1 MVDTATREPK
11 LKPFVVEARPPGIRG
26 SAERLRELVDSRELL
41 AFLAWRDLTVRYK
54 QSTIGVLWAVLQP
67 LLLAAA
73 FTVFFGKLAGLG
85 ADGVSYALATFV
97 ALLPWQLVAF
107 GVFAASE
114 SVVRGQ
120 DLVTRVYFPRILI
133 PLAPFAVALVDFCAA
148 FAVALVW
155 IAIASPSLTLAI
167 AWVPIFLLL
176 ALVTAVGVGCWLAAL
191 NVRFRDV
198 QVAVP
203 LLVQLWFFCTPIAYP
218 SSIVPEEWRVVLRGE
233 PYGDGRG
240 RLSRRPARQPPS
252 GAAGRRGLGLGRG
265 RPLAHR
271 RRVLLANGGHHC
283 RRHLSSPSSPRISA
297 SATGSVS
304 RSGTMRPA
312 TGWPTATARLLGGAA
327 RASVRSSPSE
337 LWALRGVEFEIERGD
352 VVGVIGRNGAGKST
366 LLKILTRVT
375 RPTTGS
381 LTRLGAR
388 RQPARARD
396 RLPSRADRP

>member
-1 MVDTATREPK
+1 VASAATRGSE
-11 LKPFVVEARPPGIRG
+11 LTPFTVATRHAGIRG
-26 SAERLRELVDSRELL
+26 SAERLREVLDSRELL

-73 FTVFFGKLAGLG
+73 FTLFFGKLGGLD

-107 GVFAASE
+107 GVLAASE

-148 FAVALVW
+148 FVLALVW
-155 IAIASPSLTLAI
+155 VAVASPSLTLAI
-167 AWVPIFLLL
+167 AWAPIFLLL

-218 SSIVPEEWRVVLRGE
+218 SSIVPEQWRVAFALNPMVTAV
-233 PYGDGRG
+233 DGFRAALLG
-240 RLSRRPARQPPS
+240 SSHLQLSAV
-252 GAAGRRGLGLGRG
+252 A
-265 RPLAHR
+265 
-271 RRVLLANGGHHC
+271 V
-283 RRHLSSPSSPRISA
+283 
-297 SATGSVS
+297 SVS
-304 RSGTMRPA
+304 VA
-312 TGWPTATARLLGGAA
+312 FALLLTGVGFFWRTEDTIA
-327 RASVRSSPSE
+327 
-337 LWALRGVEFEIERGD
+337 D
-352 VVGVIGRNGAGKST
+352 VV
-366 LLKILTRVT
+366 
-375 RPTTGS
+375 
-381 LTRLGAR
+381 
-388 RQPARARD
+388 
-396 RLPSRADRP
+396 

>member
-1 MVDTATREPK
+1 VISTAAREPE
-11 LKPFVVEARPPGIRG
+11 LKPFTVETRPSGFRG
-26 SAERLRELVDSRELL
+26 AAERLRELVYSRELL

-73 FTVFFGKLAGLG
+73 FTLFFGKLGGLG
-85 ADGVSYALATFV
+85 TDGVSYALATFV

-155 IAIASPSLTLAI
+155 VAVATPSFTLAV

-191 NVRFRDV
+191 DVRFRDV

-218 SSIVPEEWRVVLRGE
+218 SSIVPEQWRLVFALNPMVTAV
-233 PYGDGRG
+233 DGFRAALLG
-240 RLSRRPARQPPS
+240 SPHLQLPAV
-252 GAAGRRGLGLGRG
+252 A
-265 RPLAHR
+265 
-271 RRVLLANGGHHC
+271 V
-283 RRHLSSPSSPRISA
+283 
-297 SATGSVS
+297 SVS
-304 RSGTMRPA
+304 VA
-312 TGWPTATARLLGGAA
+312 LALLLTG
-327 RASVRSSPSE
+327 
-337 LWALRGVEFEIERGD
+337 
-352 VVGVIGRNGAGKST
+352 VGFFWRTEDTI
-366 LLKILTRVT
+366 
-375 RPTTGS
+375 
-381 LTRLGAR
+381 
-388 RQPARARD
+388 
-396 RLPSRADRP
+396 ADLV